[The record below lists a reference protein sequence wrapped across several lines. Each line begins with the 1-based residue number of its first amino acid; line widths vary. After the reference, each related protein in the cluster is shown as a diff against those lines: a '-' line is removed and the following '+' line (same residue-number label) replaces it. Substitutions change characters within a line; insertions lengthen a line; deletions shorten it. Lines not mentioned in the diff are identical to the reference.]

1 MTTAYVLS
9 GGGSLG
15 AVQVGMLQ
23 ALTERGES
31 PDLLIG
37 TSAGAINATYVAGHG
52 TRRASLDTLA
62 DLWGGLRRRDVFPL
76 SPGRHLL
83 ALLGRRESMFCAT
96 GLRRLLTT
104 HLPYELLQDA
114 TIPVHVVATNLLS
127 GQEVLLSTGNVV
139 SAVLASTA
147 VPGLLPAVPREGLT
161 LVDGG
166 LANNTAIS
174 QAVALGADRIF
185 VLPAGVACAL
195 ETPPS
200 SPYATA
206 LHALSFLTQQRL
218 IHDVTVHSGQA
229 DLHLLPPLCPLAVS
243 SADFTHG
250 RELVDR
256 ARRAAGSWL
265 DDGHDQLPHPE
276 RFLSLHQHTS
286 AASPR
291 RRKHLVSGSATTRAV
306 GVAKSTV
313 KDMGGG
319 LGTTNLD
326 PVEANV
332 RLTAAC
338 LRPEGPQPPLS

>member
-31 PDLLIG
+31 PDLLVG
-37 TSAGAINATYVAGHG
+37 TSAGAINASYVAGHG
-52 TRRASLDTLA
+52 TSRASLDTLA
-62 DLWGGLRRRDVFPL
+62 DLWAGLRRRDVFPL

-83 ALLGRRESMFCAT
+83 ALLGRRESMFRAT
-96 GLRRLLTT
+96 GVRRLLTT

-114 TIPVHVVATNLLS
+114 PIPVHVVATNLLS
-127 GQEVLLSTGNVV
+127 GQEVLLSRGGAL

-147 VPGLLPAVPREGLT
+147 IPGLLPAVPREGLL

-174 QAVALGADRIF
+174 QAVALGADRVF
-185 VLPAGVACAL
+185 VLPAGIACAL
-195 ETPPS
+195 ESPPS
-200 SPYATA
+200 SPYAIA

-218 IHDVTVHSGQA
+218 IHDVTAHAGQA
-229 DLHLLPPLCPLAVS
+229 ELHVLPPLCPLAVS

-256 ARRAAGSWL
+256 GRRAAGTWL
-265 DDGHDQLPHPE
+265 DEGRDQLPHPE
-276 RFLSLHQHTS
+276 RFLSLHQH
-286 AASPR
+286 PR
-291 RRKHLVSGSATTRAV
+291 AGH
-306 GVAKSTV
+306 
-313 KDMGGG
+313 
-319 LGTTNLD
+319 
-326 PVEANV
+326 P
-332 RLTAAC
+332 LTAAPSHASDRRRTAAPRKGAIAFPATSR
-338 LRPEGPQPPLS
+338 LAPDKRAGFSWPGWARARLAWLDRARGD